1 MPTRRD
7 VCDREQ
13 FLLAYLIRVVDR
25 LDTMVFGLRTV
36 RALLRRM
43 NEVYA
48 SGEIAALM
56 EFWEGATCL
65 VDAALEELYARS
77 AERSI
82 DRLRARGTPTH
93 PTFVRSKNW
102 KQVKRLLSE
111 EAATGD
117 KPHSILARDG
127 LAAPDPH
134 DVSRAEIERLVRT
147 DLGRLLRDYYR
158 ALLKSIR
165 GSSSHEGE

>member
-82 DRLRARGTPTH
+82 DRPH

>member
-13 FLLAYLIRVVDR
+13 FLLSCLIRVVDR
-25 LDTMVFGLRTV
+25 LDKMVFGLRTV

-82 DRLRARGTPTH
+82 DRPH

-134 DVSRAEIERLVRT
+134 DVSRAEIERSVRT
-147 DLGRLLRDYYR
+147 ALGRLLRDYYR